1 MFLLSSYL
9 LLADSKK
16 KFLNKGGL
24 FTEFA
29 NKNKGTYDMK
39 RVIKE
44 QETKLPNYPVIKINN
59 TARDSTMKKL
69 SIIEKA
75 KDVID
80 KNNLNRV
87 RELLTQSK

>member
-1 MFLLSSYL
+1 MN
-9 LLADSKK
+9 DSKK
-16 KFLNKGGL
+16 SFLNKGGL

-44 QETKLPNYPVIKINN
+44 KEIKLPNYDFIKVNN
-59 TARDSTMKKL
+59 ISRTTKASKKVNL
-69 SIIEKA
+69 FEKA
-75 KDVID
+75 KDIVE

-87 RELLTQSK
+87 KELLNQGK